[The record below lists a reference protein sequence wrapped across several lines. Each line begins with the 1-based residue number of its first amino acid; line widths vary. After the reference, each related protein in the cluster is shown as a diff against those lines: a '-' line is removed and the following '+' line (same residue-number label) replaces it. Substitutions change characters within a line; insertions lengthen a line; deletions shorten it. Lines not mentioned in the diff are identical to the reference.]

1 MSKQMTN
8 IIAGMEEIAEGI
20 FRMRVTSPYVSAN
33 AKPGQFVN
41 IKCCDGVDALLRR
54 PISICSVDRSNN
66 TYDIVF
72 QSKGRGTAILAGKKA
87 GDCIDVLGPLG
98 NGFDMGIEYRRI
110 AVVGGGIGIFPLLF
124 VLNESRAIVM
134 RSYLGFRTSKLVVL
148 EKEFCQRSNSLEITT
163 DDGTYGKE
171 GFVTDLLK
179 RDLSVEKFD
188 MIYAC
193 GPEPMLRKVSQ
204 LASEFDTECQISL
217 EQRMGCGFGTCLAC
231 ACKTAEGGD
240 GWQYSH
246 VCKEGPV
253 FNSKSIIFE

>member
-8 IIAGMEEIAEGI
+8 TIAGIDEIAEGI
-20 FRMRVTSPYVSAN
+20 FKMKLASGYIAEN

-41 IKCCDGVDALLRR
+41 IKCCEGNDALLRR
-54 PISICSVDRSNN
+54 PISICSVDRSKN

-98 NGFDMGIEYRRI
+98 NGFDLGIKYRRI

-124 VLNESRAIVM
+124 ILNESKAIVK

-148 EKEFCQRSNSLEITT
+148 ENEFRKKSNSLEIAT
-163 DDGTYGKE
+163 DDGTYGTG

-179 RDLSVEKFD
+179 RDLSVEKLD
-188 MIYAC
+188 LIYAC

-204 LASEFDTECQISL
+204 IASEYDTECQISL

-231 ACKTAEGGD
+231 ACKTAEDDD